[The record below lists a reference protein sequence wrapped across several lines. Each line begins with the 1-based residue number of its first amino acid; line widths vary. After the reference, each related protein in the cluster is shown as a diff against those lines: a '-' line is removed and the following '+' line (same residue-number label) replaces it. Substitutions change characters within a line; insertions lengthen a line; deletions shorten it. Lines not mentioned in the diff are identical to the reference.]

1 VRVIDEG
8 GNALGVL
15 PVVEAIRI
23 ASARG
28 FDLVEIAPNSNPPV
42 CKIIDYGKYNY
53 ERQKKEKLQK
63 KHQVTMVV
71 KEIRFNAN
79 TDKHDIEFK
88 TRHLIQFLLDGHKVK
103 ASITYKGRMIT
114 HPEIG
119 EKLMQEVLAKVLE
132 VGKLESQPRMDGK
145 LLVAYLLPDK
155 HKIIAYKEKLAKQEA
170 PVVENK

>member
-155 HKIIAYKEKLAKQEA
+155 HKIITYKEKLAKQEA